1 MERRSSKEKTSEV
14 VRWDGRNA
22 ISGYVKKVKMK
33 EEVTDKKA
41 VTESGYSIKRDR
53 QTCLSAQQD

>member
-33 EEVTDKKA
+33 EEVTDDEGFRIIVA
-41 VTESGYSIKRDR
+41 
-53 QTCLSAQQD
+53 